1 MFDLNR
7 WLALVRGGLLDADAT
22 WQSYHSENRSWQ
34 ETAVGLTVP
43 TIIIAMV
50 LAGLL
55 SILFSGFYSFPHYG
69 GFGFWLLNL
78 IYMLVG
84 FALAVVV
91 FTYLAGIFKGN
102 ANFNRGVAALSLA
115 GIPTY
120 TGIVLGTLPKIGW
133 LISLALSVL
142 GLVYLYRLIPLYL
155 EVPDEKRVVHF
166 IASLVVTVIL
176 GMLLGYAFFG
186 VGATRGDLSGPYG
199 SSERGPRDAGFAGD
213 VARQSELY
221 DAAMAD
227 RFEPPDDARLTEN
240 QVEEYL
246 RVMTSARKIQEEHAK
261 KLDDMGEKMKGKD
274 EASLSDISKLYAG
287 MSSVMA
293 ANNAPMDVVKSSGGN
308 WAEHV
313 WVEEQLRLAK
323 YQPDLNEAV
332 RENAELLRKY
342 KEQLSSLETF

>member
-7 WLALVRGGLLDADAT
+7 WLGLVRGGLLDADAT

-34 ETAVGLTVP
+34 ETAIGLAVP
-43 TIIIAMV
+43 TIVIAMV

-55 SILFSGFYSFPHYG
+55 SVLFSRFYSFPHYD
-69 GFGFWLLNL
+69 GFGFWFLNL

-84 FALAVVV
+84 FALAAVV
-91 FTYLAGIFKGN
+91 FTYLAGVFKGN

-120 TGIVLGTLPKIGW
+120 TGLVLGTLPKIGW
-133 LISLALSVL
+133 LISVALSVL
-142 GLVYLYRLIPLYL
+142 GLIYLYRLIPLYL

-166 IASLVVTVIL
+166 IASLVVTAIL
-176 GMLLGYAFFG
+176 GMLLGYVFFG
-186 VGATRGDLSGPYG
+186 VGATRADLSGTYG
-199 SSERGPRDAGFAGD
+199 SSERGTRDAGLAGD

-227 RFEPPDDARLTEN
+227 RFEPPDDARLKED

-261 KLDDMGEKMKGKD
+261 KLDKMGEEMKGKD
-274 EASLSDISKLYAG
+274 EASLSDIGKLYAG

-293 ANNAPMDVVKSSGGN
+293 ASNAPMDVVKSSGGN

-332 RENAELLRKY
+332 RDNAELFRKY
-342 KEQLSSLETF
+342 EEQLSSLETF